1 MHKSTI
7 ISREKKCSEMCSI
20 TMAGEVHTIWQIRR
34 ISREQ
39 GQSLASQ
46 SSEAM
51 SSGVTNSFSPINGED
66 SRNGFQSQWL
76 PRALPKI

>member
-20 TMAGEVHTIWQIRR
+20 TMAGEVHTIWQIGR

-51 SSGVTNSFSPINGED
+51 GSGVTSSFSPINGED

-76 PRALPKI
+76 P